1 MNASEEQA
9 DLSRK
14 SVPEL
19 IKHLWDLHF
28 AMALD
33 PALASSAAH
42 VKEAALTLEHIRRI
56 AFEISQEE
64 KQRKQRRAPK
74 SKQCQKDTANL
85 NWLRAAKAGSDLKH

>member
-9 DLSRK
+9 DLGRK

-33 PALASSAAH
+33 PALASSAEH
-42 VKEAALTLEHIRRI
+42 VKEAALALEQTRRI

-64 KQRKQRRAPK
+64 QRKQQRRPRT
-74 SKQCQKDTANL
+74 KQTQKDADNL

>member
-1 MNASEEQA
+1 MKASEEQA

-33 PALASSAAH
+33 PALSSSAEH
-42 VKEAALTLEHIRRI
+42 VKEAALELEQTRRI

-64 KQRKQRRAPK
+64 NQRKRRRPRT
-74 SKQCQKDTANL
+74 QQTQKDTANL
-85 NWLRAAKAGSDLKH
+85 NWLRAAKAGSHLKH

>member
-42 VKEAALTLEHIRRI
+42 VKEAALTLERG
-56 AFEISQEE
+56 
-64 KQRKQRRAPK
+64 
-74 SKQCQKDTANL
+74 N
-85 NWLRAAKAGSDLKH
+85 G